1 MAKIHDV
8 TVTYSADIPP
18 FPGNPTPVLRRLRSM
33 DDGGRNNVSLLETY
47 VHGGTHVDAPIHF
60 IQDGYAME
68 DVPLETMIG
77 PCRVAYFPDADA
89 ITSAMLDG
97 LDLPADLMR
106 LILRTRDSAFW
117 DDPTRQYPE
126 NFVALTPDAAEWIV
140 ERGIRL
146 VGIDTLSIERY
157 REAGAAT
164 HKALLGAEVVIVEG
178 LDLRGIAPG
187 DYELICMPLKL
198 KGSDGAPAR
207 VALIET

>member
-1 MAKIHDV
+1 
-8 TVTYSADIPP
+8 
-18 FPGNPTPVLRRLRSM
+18 
-33 DDGGRNNVSLLETY
+33 
-47 VHGGTHVDAPIHF
+47 
-60 IQDGYAME
+60 
-68 DVPLETMIG
+68 MIG